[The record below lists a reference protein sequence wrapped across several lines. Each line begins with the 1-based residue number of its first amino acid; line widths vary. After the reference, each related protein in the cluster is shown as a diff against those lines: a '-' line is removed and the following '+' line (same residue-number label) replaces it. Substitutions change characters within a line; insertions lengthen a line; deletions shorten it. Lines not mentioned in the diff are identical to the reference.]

1 MRSSA
6 AASARKADLRVLFIF
21 ETSFRPAR
29 ILPPEE
35 DTYGVRAGF
44 QEANQRIAGQPR
56 RNARIM
62 KEKRGEVKEEWESS
76 CTQKSTRSDDRS
88 DSPARGRAEYLNRRV
103 TDGCGGASESDKQI
117 PDDGVGTRVNQP

>member
-1 MRSSA
+1 MRSIA

-44 QEANQRIAGQPR
+44 QEANQRIAGRPR
-56 RNARIM
+56 RKGRIM
-62 KEKRGEVKEEWESS
+62 KEKRGEVKEGGEAS

-88 DSPARGRAEYLNRRV
+88 DSPARGRAEYLNRGV
-103 TDGCGGASESDKQI
+103 TDGCGGASERDKQI
-117 PDDGVGTRVNQP
+117 TEEGVGRGVDPP